1 MSEGCVKS
9 AKRLAVDVSFYD
21 TISVHDMRKEVRAKN
36 NILRTVQKECNE
48 RRIQWIE
55 ELAQD
60 RAKAAGD
67 QDWEQKMAEMKRTVQ
82 ERQVNQKLR
91 VITKGKHTQIDRV
104 QIPTHDWFYSDQ
116 TNEVYHYDFGV
127 WEAYPRKTPTL
138 FFSHHTLKVLP
149 AGATPVRVEQ
159 EQEGIRIVEHLP
171 KIDQM
176 WKDITTPEE
185 LEQLLLWRNKRHLQQ
200 TDREGGISDCDAM
213 RQLRSEYGLSELND
227 NILAGKQIEHLET
240 TEEMLDWFWAIQRPE
255 IALRTPP
262 VTGVITKQDYQ
273 SMFKNARE
281 KTSSGGQVH
290 YTLWKALAEQDD
302 FAEFLCIMM
311 SLPFMYG
318 FVNQRWLHEV
328 DVMLEKQKG
337 IRMIH
342 LLRIIG
348 LLEADFNTA
357 LKFFFAKKMMQNAER
372 IGLSDEQWGSRKN
385 RSSIDAAMIKLLMFE
400 AARVKKTTLAATYY
414 DLVANYD
421 RIRASISNLMAQRH
435 MVDKNIL
442 RARAMVLE
450 RMRRHVKTGLGTS
463 KETYGNEA

>member
-1 MSEGCVKS
+1 
-9 AKRLAVDVSFYD
+9 
-21 TISVHDMRKEVRAKN
+21 MRKEVRAKN

-48 RRIQWIE
+48 RRIQWIK
-55 ELAQD
+55 ELARD

-149 AGATPVRVEQ
+149 AGATPVQVEQ

-200 TDREGGISDCDAM
+200 IDREGGISDCDAM

-240 TEEMLDWFWAIQRPE
+240 TEEMLDRFWAIQRPE
-255 IALRTPP
+255 I
-262 VTGVITKQDYQ
+262 
-273 SMFKNARE
+273 
-281 KTSSGGQVH
+281 
-290 YTLWKALAEQDD
+290 
-302 FAEFLCIMM
+302 
-311 SLPFMYG
+311 
-318 FVNQRWLHEV
+318 
-328 DVMLEKQKG
+328 
-337 IRMIH
+337 
-342 LLRIIG
+342 
-348 LLEADFNTA
+348 
-357 LKFFFAKKMMQNAER
+357 
-372 IGLSDEQWGSRKN
+372 
-385 RSSIDAAMIKLLMFE
+385 
-400 AARVKKTTLAATYY
+400 
-414 DLVANYD
+414 
-421 RIRASISNLMAQRH
+421 
-435 MVDKNIL
+435 
-442 RARAMVLE
+442 
-450 RMRRHVKTGLGTS
+450 
-463 KETYGNEA
+463 